1 MSKKIRHSEVAFM
14 YNADKEIYKAY
25 KATWVAW
32 GGASV
37 SAVQTAHE
45 LGMHFVGSMWT
56 LTAGAENIHKR
67 SDLRDAVSK
76 DILLEPI
83 IVPWLWDH
91 TYEGTPSYFGCTNNP
106 TFRQLS
112 RERVIDAMKT
122 GADGLHIDD
131 HLGTA
136 GSFWHGGCFCDYCID
151 GFRKFLADQKY
162 EEIVKEYK
170 IDLDNFNYRD
180 FIKSFVSN
188 REEYQR
194 KRSQL
199 PLTELYQTYLVKS
212 AAQFVKELR
221 KIAEDTKGGEITCS
235 ANTGIPN
242 PVHLVTTPNLTHCVC
257 EVEYRH
263 NNENAPKASP
273 ISAYKVADAINKPV
287 MATASGW
294 NWAYAHANNNAVGL
308 VRLWIAETYAL
319 GHRLMVPHRK
329 WAFTQEKGTH
339 WYQSKPED
347 FAYLYNFIRDNSE
360 LFDDYEPFS
369 RIALIFPN
377 KGIRR
382 HGLGLFQEICKR
394 LADKNL
400 FFSVVIAGDDWIE
413 DRLKTENLS
422 NYEDII
428 IPEPSELDDSQK
440 SVIEKW
446 ESDKNKKAFY
456 VKSVNDIDN
465 INLKSTVEVI
475 GRQNIWV
482 LPRMRPDGS
491 VVCHILNRNYD
502 ESVGFV
508 KNIENVNIII
518 NEPSFYDK
526 FRSVKLISPDID
538 QVKFDYKID
547 NGKLNVH
554 VSNLG
559 MWSLLTIS

>member
-162 EEIVKEYK
+162 EEIVKKHK

-465 INLKSTVEVI
+465 INLKLTVEVI

-508 KNIENVNIII
+508 KNIEN
-518 NEPSFYDK
+518 
-526 FRSVKLISPDID
+526 
-538 QVKFDYKID
+538 
-547 NGKLNVH
+547 
-554 VSNLG
+554 
-559 MWSLLTIS
+559 

>member
-1 MSKKIRHSEVAFM
+1 MSRKIKHSDVAFM
-14 YNADKEIYKAY
+14 YNADKEIYKA
-25 KATWVAW
+25 TWVAW
-32 GGASV
+32 GGASA
-37 SAVQTAHE
+37 SAVQIAHE
-45 LGMHFVGSMWT
+45 LGIHFVGSMWT

-91 TYEGTPSYFGCTNNP
+91 NYEGTPSYFGCTNHP
-106 TFRQLS
+106 VFRQFS
-112 RERVIDAMKT
+112 IERVIDAMKT

-136 GSFWHGGCFCDYCID
+136 GSFWHGGCFCNYCID
-151 GFRKFLADQKY
+151 GFQKFLADPKY
-162 EEIVKEYK
+162 REFIEKYK

-180 FIKSFVSN
+180 FIKSFVST
-188 REEYQR
+188 REEYKK

-221 KIAEDTKGGEITCS
+221 KIAEDIKGDEITCS
-235 ANTGIPN
+235 ANTGLPN

-263 NNENAPKASP
+263 NNENPPKSSP
-273 ISAYKVADAINKPV
+273 ISAYKVADAIGKPV

-294 NWAYAHANNNAVGL
+294 NWAYAHANNNAIGL

-360 LFDDYEPFS
+360 LFDDFEPFS

-377 KGIRR
+377 KGIR
-382 HGLGLFQEICKR
+382 HYGLGLFQNICKS

-400 FFSVVIAGDDWIE
+400 FFSVIIAGDDWIE
-413 DRLKTENLS
+413 DRLKIENLS

-428 IPEPSELDDSQK
+428 IPEPSELEDHQK

-446 ESDKNKKAFY
+446 ESVRNKKAFY
-456 VKSVNDIDN
+456 IKSASEVDN
-465 INLKSTVEVI
+465 LNLKSSVKIVGSE
-475 GRQNIWV
+475 NIWV
-482 LPRMRPDGS
+482 LPR
-491 VVCHILNRNYD
+491 
-502 ESVGFV
+502 
-508 KNIENVNIII
+508 
-518 NEPSFYDK
+518 
-526 FRSVKLISPDID
+526 
-538 QVKFDYKID
+538 
-547 NGKLNVH
+547 
-554 VSNLG
+554 
-559 MWSLLTIS
+559 